1 MKNIIAREIAKL
13 KSEIEKFFEK
23 DEVCLDLAEVYF
35 TQRIGETVCGLL
47 TACYEQKDAELLADK
62 AGRKESG
69 LIVERRGDVRQVVT
83 QLGVVS
89 YNRIFKLIHSL
100 AWILHGI

>member
-1 MKNIIAREIAKL
+1 VKNIIAREIAKL

-47 TACYEQKDAELLADK
+47 TACYEQKDA
-62 AGRKESG
+62 
-69 LIVERRGDVRQVVT
+69 
-83 QLGVVS
+83 
-89 YNRIFKLIHSL
+89 
-100 AWILHGI
+100 